1 MPGTSAYVV
10 DDDGRLCRDGERGEL
25 CLAGDQV
32 MAGYWNDREKT
43 AESFV
48 TLSSDGKDISAY
60 RTGDIVYVNEN
71 ADLAYCGRKD
81 SQVKIDGHRVEL
93 GEIEHF
99 ARLHL
104 GGPGAAAVL
113 VKDTSGIDR
122 LRLFV
127 GGEDIDR
134 SSLETY
140 LKAQLPD
147 YMWPSAITVL
157 PELPLNLNGKIDRPA
172 LAKLP

>member
-1 MPGTSAYVV
+1 M
-10 DDDGRLCRDGERGEL
+10 
-25 CLAGDQV
+25 
-32 MAGYWNDREKT
+32 
-43 AESFV
+43 
-48 TLSSDGKDISAY
+48 
-60 RTGDIVYVNEN
+60 
-71 ADLAYCGRKD
+71 
-81 SQVKIDGHRVEL
+81 
-93 GEIEHF
+93 
-99 ARLHL
+99 
-104 GGPGAAAVL
+104 

-127 GGEDIDR
+127 GGRDIDR
-134 SSLETY
+134 SSLENY